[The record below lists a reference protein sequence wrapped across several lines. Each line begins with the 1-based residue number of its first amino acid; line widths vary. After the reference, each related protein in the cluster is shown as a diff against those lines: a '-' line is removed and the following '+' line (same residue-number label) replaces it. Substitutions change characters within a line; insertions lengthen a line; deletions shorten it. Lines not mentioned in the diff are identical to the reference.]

1 MDEKEN
7 NEMND
12 GSDACNINDSPN
24 NMHLLNGENERTIQ
38 REDYFDIEASYAI
51 GVQSNTK
58 GKISFVLDGLENFD
72 ESHNIFI
79 HDNET
84 NTYSRIKEQVY
95 KIELPQGTFNE
106 HFSLRFTDK
115 SLATK
120 DQMYDNVTTV
130 FFLRSNG
137 VLNIKNSANNNNVLT
152 ASLYNI
158 QGKLIS
164 TWDVKE

>member
-1 MDEKEN
+1 
-7 NEMND
+7 
-12 GSDACNINDSPN
+12 
-24 NMHLLNGENERTIQ
+24 MHLLNGENELTIQ
-38 REDYFDIEASYAI
+38 GEDYFDIEASYAI
-51 GVQSNTK
+51 GVQSNTT
-58 GKISFVLDGLENFD
+58 GRISFVLDGVENFD

-95 KIELPQGTFNE
+95 EIELPEGTFNE

-120 DQMYDNVTTV
+120 DQMYDNATTV
-130 FFLRSNG
+130 FFLRSNN